1 MLKDIFQKGERGRSK
16 VPFTVP
22 CILGFFFHAR
32 TLEYL
37 FTEIILLNSGKLVI
51 GVLFTC
57 CLKIHQ
63 AAAIYPMQFRFF
75 PSKISGCFIDSRI
88 KWEIQMKK
96 RRINKTF
103 GKSRKETKIGS
114 LFFLLLLC
122 SLKNK
127 ITKTRFFSAN
137 AVWLYLN
144 Y

>member
-1 MLKDIFQKGERGRSK
+1 
-16 VPFTVP
+16 
-22 CILGFFFHAR
+22 
-32 TLEYL
+32 
-37 FTEIILLNSGKLVI
+37 
-51 GVLFTC
+51 
-57 CLKIHQ
+57 
-63 AAAIYPMQFRFF
+63 
-75 PSKISGCFIDSRI
+75 
-88 KWEIQMKK
+88 MKK

-137 AVWLYLN
+137 VVWLYLN